1 MKKLVVF
8 VVALMFVGTKGSA
21 AHPEAQNPLA
31 KFNYMDCWYLDILAH
46 PKCITLPMDKAQQAC
61 KYGIFFDGSSVIGFT
76 SINESDLLALPDTSS
91 LFVFPWGTQDMSTLV
106 VMCDV
111 CTKDGSLHP
120 DSSRTVLKNAVERA
134 YEAGFVPYCGVEVEF
149 YLLKKDKNGQLTPLD
164 QYGYCDAIPGYQ
176 HKAFQF
182 ALMDLLKKSGIDVE
196 KIHHEV
202 APGQYEVVIK
212 YTNPVR
218 AADSLV
224 MTKFIIQSVA
234 EAHEFQA
241 TFMPK
246 PFAHYN
252 GSGMHIHMSFFDAYT
267 NTNAFYDAYQ
277 DDNLSVTAQQFI
289 AGNLNRLKEYELL
302 LNTSV
307 NSFKRLVPG
316 YEAPVYVCWGR
327 KNRSAALRI
336 PDTTPTSLAVTNG
349 APMRVEFRIPD
360 GSCNPYLAFA
370 ALIEAG
376 LQGIKNQEVAPASIE
391 QNLYHYSE
399 EQIEELG
406 ITTIVTS
413 LGEAIDLYK
422 DSAFTQ
428 SLLGVSLHKKILDIK
443 EREWNSY
450 TKNEVHNAFVITDW
464 EKKQHALLE
473 QN

>member
-1 MKKLVVF
+1 MKKLVLYAA
-8 VVALMFVGTKGSA
+8 ALLFIGANASA
-21 AHPEAQNPLA
+21 VHPEAQNSLV
-31 KFNYMDCWYLDILAH
+31 KFNYMDCWYLDILAD
-46 PKCITLPMDKAQQAC
+46 PKSITLPIDKAQQAC
-61 KYGIFFDGSSVIGFT
+61 KNGIFFDGSSVLGFT

-91 LFVFPWGTQDMSTLV
+91 LFVLPWVAEDMSTLV

-120 DSSRTVLKNAVERA
+120 DSTRTVLKNTVERA
-134 YEAGFVPYCGVEVEF
+134 NEAGFVPYCGVEVEF
-149 YLLKKDKNGQLTPLD
+149 YLLKKDHHGQLAPFD
-164 QYGYCDAIPGYQ
+164 SYGYCEAIPNYQ
-176 HKAFQF
+176 FKTFQV
-182 ALMDLLKKSGIDVE
+182 ALLGALKKVGIDVE

-212 YTNPVR
+212 YTDPIR

-224 MTKFIIQSVA
+224 MTKYIIQAAA
-234 EAHEFQA
+234 EGQGLHA

-246 PFAHYN
+246 PFAHHN
-252 GSGMHIHMSFFDAYT
+252 GSGMHIHMSFFDAIT
-267 NTNAFYDAYQ
+267 KSNSFYDAYQ

-302 LNTSV
+302 VNTSV

-376 LQGIKNQEVAPASIE
+376 LQGIKNQEVAP
-391 QNLYHYSE
+391 
-399 EQIEELG
+399 
-406 ITTIVTS
+406 V
-413 LGEAIDLYK
+413 
-422 DSAFTQ
+422 
-428 SLLGVSLHKKILDIK
+428 
-443 EREWNSY
+443 
-450 TKNEVHNAFVITDW
+450 
-464 EKKQHALLE
+464 
-473 QN
+473 